1 MTTIKLTFV
10 TIVLAIAGCSSD
22 SKATIDAPVI
32 HEVDAAI
39 DAPPGADCFAGTPV
53 THEQIINACTDSSV
67 TRIIKHPNLPLLNSD
82 GSLPPL
88 P

>member
-1 MTTIKLTFV
+1 MKKLAFV
-10 TIVLAIAGCSSD
+10 FVLAACGGGNNNNQP
-22 SKATIDAPVI
+22 IDAPSI

-39 DAPPGADCFAGTPV
+39 DAPAAPDCFSGTPT
-53 THEQIINACTDSSV
+53 THDELINACVGPDV
-67 TRIIKHPNLPLLNSD
+67 TRIIKHPNLPLMNPD

>member
-1 MTTIKLTFV
+1 MKNLQLALL
-10 TIVLAIAGCSSD
+10 LAIAGCGGGGNS
-22 SKATIDAPVI
+22 TPDAAVV

-39 DAPPGADCFAGTPV
+39 DAPTGPDCFTGTPL
-53 THEQIINACTDSSV
+53 THDQLINACVDPSV